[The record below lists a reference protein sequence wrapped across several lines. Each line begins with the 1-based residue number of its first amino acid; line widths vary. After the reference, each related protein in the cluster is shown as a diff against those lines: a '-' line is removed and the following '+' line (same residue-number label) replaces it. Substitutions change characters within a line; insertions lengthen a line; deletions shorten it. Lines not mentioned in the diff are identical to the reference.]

1 MERFKKAGWSN
12 EDNKKEGKTISEEDI
27 KKAFRKMDM
36 DKSGNI
42 SKRVRSTSVQEAILL
57 PDQQTFRLAYIC
69 NGPFLKKIKI
79 NCLT

>member
-42 SKRVRSTSVQEAILL
+42 SKRVRSTSV
-57 PDQQTFRLAYIC
+57 
-69 NGPFLKKIKI
+69 
-79 NCLT
+79 

>member
-12 EDNKKEGKTISEEDI
+12 EDIKKEGKTISEEDI

-42 SKRVRSTSVQEAILL
+42 SKRVRSTWVQEAILFA
-57 PDQQTFRLAYIC
+57 DRVI
-69 NGPFLKKIKI
+69 I
-79 NCLT
+79 

>member
-57 PDQQTFRLAYIC
+57 PDQQSFRLAYIC
-69 NGPFLKKIKI
+69 NGPFLKKKY
-79 NCLT
+79 LT